1 MDSQTDPKITR
12 KKTPLK
18 RTLGTQIEKPTDV
31 CKVDWVESL
40 IYRRAL
46 KEETE
51 RRGLE
56 FTGKI
61 EDTDDESNYSDTS
74 CKNKEGHPVRIE

>member
-1 MDSQTDPKITR
+1 
-12 KKTPLK
+12 
-18 RTLGTQIEKPTDV
+18 
-31 CKVDWVESL
+31 L

-74 CKNKEGHPVRIE
+74 CKHPEGHPVKE

>member
-1 MDSQTDPKITR
+1 
-12 KKTPLK
+12 
-18 RTLGTQIEKPTDV
+18 
-31 CKVDWVESL
+31 
-40 IYRRAL
+40 L

-56 FTGKI
+56 FTGKL

-74 CKNKEGHPVRIE
+74 CKNPAGHPAIKE

>member
-1 MDSQTDPKITR
+1 
-12 KKTPLK
+12 
-18 RTLGTQIEKPTDV
+18 
-31 CKVDWVESL
+31 L

-56 FTGKI
+56 FTGKV

-74 CKNKEGHPVRIE
+74 CKNPEGHPAQKE